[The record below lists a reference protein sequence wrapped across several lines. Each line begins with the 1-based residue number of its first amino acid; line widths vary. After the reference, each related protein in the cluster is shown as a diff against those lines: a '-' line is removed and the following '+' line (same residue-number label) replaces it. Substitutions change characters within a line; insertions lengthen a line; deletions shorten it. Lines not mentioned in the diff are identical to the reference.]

1 MKWLYSDIL
10 KEKKA
15 LKTLVILLV
24 TVNAIV
30 LAVLLFG
37 IVLAVLLFGPSKKP
51 DASVRKPENAA
62 GSNQS
67 GMVLNTSEETDI
79 EENKSDS
86 EADNLEADTGS
97 EEAGAE
103 EKLPGSE
110 EEGFRT
116 QGNPENLP
124 GSEEEDFRTQ
134 GNPEEEPDQAE
145 DLYDNENPDN
155 TEDLYNEGN
164 LNKTEETEGTEGTE
178 GTEEPDGTEGTA
190 ANPENTEND
199 TAYGSDTE
207 EAPGSGPVLELTDEH
222 ITLRV
227 GEEFDYYKY
236 IKTMEDR
243 DGSSLSR
250 YIHLSQIVNTWIPGD
265 YTVTYR
271 ITSPIDGQSVSKDLL
286 VTVE

>member
-10 KEKKA
+10 NEKKG

-37 IVLAVLLFGPSKKP
+37 PSKKP
-51 DASVRKPENAA
+51 DASVRKSENAA
-62 GSNQS
+62 GSSQS
-67 GMVLNTSEETDI
+67 GMVLNTSEETDM

-103 EKLPGSE
+103 E
-110 EEGFRT
+110 
-116 QGNPENLP
+116 NLP
-124 GSEEEDFRTQ
+124 GSE
-134 GNPEEEPDQAE
+134 
-145 DLYDNENPDN
+145 
-155 TEDLYNEGN
+155 
-164 LNKTEETEGTEGTE
+164 
-178 GTEEPDGTEGTA
+178 GTA
-190 ANPENTEND
+190 ANAEND

-207 EAPGSGPVLELTDEH
+207 QALGSGPVLELTDEH

>member
-37 IVLAVLLFGPSKKP
+37 PSKNP
-51 DASVRKPENAA
+51 DASVRKSENVA
-62 GSNQS
+62 GSSQS
-67 GMVLNTSEETDI
+67 GMVLNTSEETDM
-79 EENKSDS
+79 EEKKSDS

-103 EKLPGSE
+103 E
-110 EEGFRT
+110 
-116 QGNPENLP
+116 NLP
-124 GSEEEDFRTQ
+124 GSEEENFRTQ
-134 GNPEEEPDQAE
+134 GDPEEEPDQAE

-155 TEDLYNEGN
+155 TEE
-164 LNKTEETEGTEGTE
+164 
-178 GTEEPDGTEGTA
+178 TEGTA
-190 ANPENTEND
+190 ANAEND
-199 TAYGSDTE
+199 TSYGSDTE
-207 EAPGSGPVLELTDEH
+207 QAPGSGPVLELTDEH

>member
-10 KEKKA
+10 KEKKT

-24 TVNAIV
+24 TVNA
-30 LAVLLFG
+30 

-67 GMVLNTSEETDI
+67 GMVLNTSEEADI

-97 EEAGAE
+97 EETGAE
-103 EKLPGSE
+103 
-110 EEGFRT
+110 
-116 QGNPENLP
+116 ENLP
-124 GSEEEDFRTQ
+124 GSE
-134 GNPEEEPDQAE
+134 
-145 DLYDNENPDN
+145 
-155 TEDLYNEGN
+155 
-164 LNKTEETEGTEGTE
+164 
-178 GTEEPDGTEGTA
+178 GTA
-190 ANPENTEND
+190 ANTEND

-271 ITSPIDGQSVSKDLL
+271 ITSPIDGQSVSKDLR

>member
-1 MKWLYSDIL
+1 MKWLYSDIFN
-10 KEKKA
+10 EKKG

-37 IVLAVLLFGPSKKP
+37 PSKKP
-51 DASVRKPENAA
+51 DASVRKSENAA
-62 GSNQS
+62 GSSQS
-67 GMVLNTSEETDI
+67 GMVLNTSEETDM
-79 EENKSDS
+79 EEKKSDS

-97 EEAGAE
+97 EEAG
-103 EKLPGSE
+103 SE
-110 EEGFRT
+110 G
-116 QGNPENLP
+116 NLP

-134 GNPEEEPDQAE
+134 GDPEEEPDQAE
-145 DLYDNENPDN
+145 DPYDNENPNN

-164 LNKTEETEGTEGTE
+164 LNNTEETEGT
-178 GTEEPDGTEGTA
+178 A
-190 ANPENTEND
+190 ANAEND
-199 TAYGSDTE
+199 TSYGSDTE
-207 EAPGSGPVLELTDEH
+207 QAPGSGPVLELTDEH

>member
-1 MKWLYSDIL
+1 MKWLYSDIFN
-10 KEKKA
+10 EKKG

-24 TVNAIV
+24 TVNA
-30 LAVLLFG
+30 

-62 GSNQS
+62 GSSQS
-67 GMVLNTSEETDI
+67 GMVLNTSQETDI

-86 EADNLEADTGS
+86 EADILEADTGS
-97 EEAGAE
+97 EETGAE
-103 EKLPGSE
+103 
-110 EEGFRT
+110 
-116 QGNPENLP
+116 ENLP

-164 LNKTEETEGTEGTE
+164 LNNTEETEGTEGTE

-190 ANPENTEND
+190 ANAEND

-207 EAPGSGPVLELTDEH
+207 QAPGSGPVLELTDEH

>member
-37 IVLAVLLFGPSKKP
+37 PSKKP
-51 DASVRKPENAA
+51 DASVRKPENAS

-67 GMVLNTSEETDI
+67 GMVLNTSEEADI

-103 EKLPGSE
+103 E
-110 EEGFRT
+110 
-116 QGNPENLP
+116 NLP
-124 GSEEEDFRTQ
+124 ESEEEDFRTQ
-134 GNPEEEPDQAE
+134 GDPEEEPDQAE
-145 DLYDNENPDN
+145 DPYDNENPNN
-155 TEDLYNEGN
+155 TEE
-164 LNKTEETEGTEGTE
+164 TEGTE

>member
-1 MKWLYSDIL
+1 MKWLYSDIFN
-10 KEKKA
+10 EKKG

-24 TVNAIV
+24 TVNA
-30 LAVLLFG
+30 

-97 EEAGAE
+97 GEAGAE
-103 EKLPGSE
+103 
-110 EEGFRT
+110 
-116 QGNPENLP
+116 ENLP
-124 GSEEEDFRTQ
+124 GSEEDDFRTQ
-134 GNPEEEPDQAE
+134 GDPEEEPDQAE
-145 DLYDNENPDN
+145 DPYDNENPNN

-164 LNKTEETEGTEGTE
+164 LNNTEETEGT
-178 GTEEPDGTEGTA
+178 A
-190 ANPENTEND
+190 ANAEND
-199 TAYGSDTE
+199 TSYGSDTE
-207 EAPGSGPVLELTDEH
+207 QAPGSGPVLELTDEH

-236 IKTMEDR
+236 IKSMEDR

-250 YIHLSQIVNTWIPGD
+250 YIHLSEIVNTWIPGD
-265 YTVTYR
+265 YIVTYR

>member
-37 IVLAVLLFGPSKKP
+37 PSKKP
-51 DASVRKPENAA
+51 DASVRKPENAS

-67 GMVLNTSEETDI
+67 GMVLNTSEEADI

-103 EKLPGSE
+103 E
-110 EEGFRT
+110 
-116 QGNPENLP
+116 NLP

-134 GNPEEEPDQAE
+134 GDPEEEPDQAE
-145 DLYDNENPDN
+145 DPYDNENPNN

-164 LNKTEETEGTEGTE
+164 LNNTEETEGTE

-190 ANPENTEND
+190 ANAEND
-199 TAYGSDTE
+199 TSYGSDTE
-207 EAPGSGPVLELTDEH
+207 QAPGSGPVLELTDEH

>member
-37 IVLAVLLFGPSKKP
+37 PSKKP
-51 DASVRKPENAA
+51 DASVRKPENAS

-67 GMVLNTSEETDI
+67 GMVLNTSEETDM

-103 EKLPGSE
+103 
-110 EEGFRT
+110 
-116 QGNPENLP
+116 ENLP

-164 LNKTEETEGTEGTE
+164 LNNTEETEGT
-178 GTEEPDGTEGTA
+178 A
-190 ANPENTEND
+190 ASPENTEND

>member
-37 IVLAVLLFGPSKKP
+37 PSKKP

-62 GSNQS
+62 GSSQS
-67 GMVLNTSEETDI
+67 GMVLNTSQETDI

-97 EEAGAE
+97 EETGAE
-103 EKLPGSE
+103 
-110 EEGFRT
+110 
-116 QGNPENLP
+116 ENLP

-155 TEDLYNEGN
+155 TEE
-164 LNKTEETEGTEGTE
+164 TEGTE

>member
-1 MKWLYSDIL
+1 MKWLYSDIFN
-10 KEKKA
+10 EKKG

-24 TVNAIV
+24 TVNA
-30 LAVLLFG
+30 

-51 DASVRKPENAA
+51 DASVRKPENAS

-67 GMVLNTSEETDI
+67 GMVLNTAEETDM

-86 EADNLEADTGS
+86 EADNFEADTGS

-103 EKLPGSE
+103 
-110 EEGFRT
+110 
-116 QGNPENLP
+116 ENLP

-134 GNPEEEPDQAE
+134 GDPEEEPDQAE
-145 DLYDNENPDN
+145 DPYDNENPNN

-164 LNKTEETEGTEGTE
+164 LNNTEETEGT
-178 GTEEPDGTEGTA
+178 A
-190 ANPENTEND
+190 ANTEND

>member
-37 IVLAVLLFGPSKKP
+37 PSKKP
-51 DASVRKPENAA
+51 DASVRKPENAT

-67 GMVLNTSEETDI
+67 GMVLNTSEETDM

-97 EEAGAE
+97 EEAG
-103 EKLPGSE
+103 SE
-110 EEGFRT
+110 G
-116 QGNPENLP
+116 NLP

-155 TEDLYNEGN
+155 TEE
-164 LNKTEETEGTEGTE
+164 TEGTE

>member
-37 IVLAVLLFGPSKKP
+37 PSKKP

-62 GSNQS
+62 GSNKS

-103 EKLPGSE
+103 E
-110 EEGFRT
+110 
-116 QGNPENLP
+116 NLP

-134 GNPEEEPDQAE
+134 GDPEEEPDQAE
-145 DLYDNENPDN
+145 DPYDNENPNN

-164 LNKTEETEGTEGTE
+164 LNNTEETEGTE

-207 EAPGSGPVLELTDEH
+207 EAPGSGPVLELTDE
-222 ITLRV
+222 
-227 GEEFDYYKY
+227 
-236 IKTMEDR
+236 KTMEDR

>member
-37 IVLAVLLFGPSKKP
+37 PSKKP

-62 GSNQS
+62 GSSQS
-67 GMVLNTSEETDI
+67 GMVLNTSEETDM

-86 EADNLEADTGS
+86 EAENFEADTGS

-103 EKLPGSE
+103 E
-110 EEGFRT
+110 
-116 QGNPENLP
+116 NLP
-124 GSEEEDFRTQ
+124 GSEENFRTQ

-164 LNKTEETEGTEGTE
+164 LNNTEETEGAE
-178 GTEEPDGTEGTA
+178 GTEEPDGTEGISPNA
-190 ANPENTEND
+190 END

-207 EAPGSGPVLELTDEH
+207 QAPGSGPVLELTDEH

>member
-37 IVLAVLLFGPSKKP
+37 SSKKP
-51 DASVRKPENAA
+51 DASVRKPETAT

-67 GMVLNTSEETDI
+67 GMVLNTSQETDI

-97 EEAGAE
+97 EETGAE
-103 EKLPGSE
+103 
-110 EEGFRT
+110 
-116 QGNPENLP
+116 ENLP
-124 GSEEEDFRTQ
+124 GSE
-134 GNPEEEPDQAE
+134 
-145 DLYDNENPDN
+145 
-155 TEDLYNEGN
+155 
-164 LNKTEETEGTEGTE
+164 
-178 GTEEPDGTEGTA
+178 GTA
-190 ANPENTEND
+190 ANTEND

>member
-1 MKWLYSDIL
+1 MKWLYSDIFN
-10 KEKKA
+10 EKKG

-24 TVNAIV
+24 TVNA
-30 LAVLLFG
+30 

-62 GSNQS
+62 GSSQS
-67 GMVLNTSEETDI
+67 GMVLNTSQETDM

-103 EKLPGSE
+103 E
-110 EEGFRT
+110 
-116 QGNPENLP
+116 NLP
-124 GSEEEDFRTQ
+124 GSEEDFRTQ

-164 LNKTEETEGTEGTE
+164 LNNTEETEGT
-178 GTEEPDGTEGTA
+178 A
-190 ANPENTEND
+190 ANAEND

>member
-37 IVLAVLLFGPSKKP
+37 PSKKP
-51 DASVRKPENAA
+51 DASVRKPENAS

-67 GMVLNTSEETDI
+67 GMVLNTSEEADI

-97 EEAGAE
+97 EEAGA
-103 EKLPGSE
+103 K
-110 EEGFRT
+110 
-116 QGNPENLP
+116 ENLP

-134 GNPEEEPDQAE
+134 GDPEEEPDQAE
-145 DLYDNENPDN
+145 DLYDNENPN
-155 TEDLYNEGN
+155 NAEDLYNEGN
-164 LNKTEETEGTEGTE
+164 LNNTEETEGTE

-190 ANPENTEND
+190 ANAEND

-207 EAPGSGPVLELTDEH
+207 QAPGSGPVLELTDEH

-271 ITSPIDGQSVSKDLL
+271 ITSPIDGQSVSKDLR

>member
-1 MKWLYSDIL
+1 MKWLYSDIFN
-10 KEKKA
+10 EKKA

-37 IVLAVLLFGPSKKP
+37 PSKKP
-51 DASVRKPENAA
+51 DASVRKPENAS
-62 GSNQS
+62 GSSQS
-67 GMVLNTSEETDI
+67 GMVLNTSEEADI

-103 EKLPGSE
+103 E
-110 EEGFRT
+110 
-116 QGNPENLP
+116 NLP
-124 GSEEEDFRTQ
+124 GSEEENFRTQ
-134 GNPEEEPDQAE
+134 GDPEEEPDQAE
-145 DLYDNENPDN
+145 DPYDNENPNN

-164 LNKTEETEGTEGTE
+164 LNNTEETEGT
-178 GTEEPDGTEGTA
+178 A
-190 ANPENTEND
+190 ANAEND
-199 TAYGSDTE
+199 TSYGSDTE
-207 EAPGSGPVLELTDEH
+207 QAPGSGPVLELTDEH

-265 YTVTYR
+265 YIVTYR

>member
-37 IVLAVLLFGPSKKP
+37 PSKKP
-51 DASVRKPENAA
+51 DASVRKPENAS

-67 GMVLNTSEETDI
+67 GMVLNTAEETDM

-103 EKLPGSE
+103 E
-110 EEGFRT
+110 
-116 QGNPENLP
+116 NLP
-124 GSEEEDFRTQ
+124 GSE
-134 GNPEEEPDQAE
+134 
-145 DLYDNENPDN
+145 
-155 TEDLYNEGN
+155 
-164 LNKTEETEGTEGTE
+164 
-178 GTEEPDGTEGTA
+178 GTA
-190 ANPENTEND
+190 ANAEND

-265 YTVTYR
+265 YIVTYR

>member
-15 LKTLVILLV
+15 LKSLVILLV
-24 TVNAIV
+24 TVNA
-30 LAVLLFG
+30 

-51 DASVRKPENAA
+51 DASVRKPENAS

-67 GMVLNTSEETDI
+67 GMVLNTSEEADI

-103 EKLPGSE
+103 E
-110 EEGFRT
+110 
-116 QGNPENLP
+116 NLP

-134 GNPEEEPDQAE
+134 GDPEEEPDQAE
-145 DLYDNENPDN
+145 DPYDNENPNN

-164 LNKTEETEGTEGTE
+164 LNNTEETEGT
-178 GTEEPDGTEGTA
+178 A
-190 ANPENTEND
+190 ANAEND

-207 EAPGSGPVLELTDEH
+207 QAPGSGPVLELTDEH

>member
-24 TVNAIV
+24 TVNA
-30 LAVLLFG
+30 

-67 GMVLNTSEETDI
+67 GMVLNTSEEADI

-97 EEAGAE
+97 EEAGSE
-103 EKLPGSE
+103 GNLPGSE
-110 EEGFRT
+110 EEG
-116 QGNPENLP
+116 
-124 GSEEEDFRTQ
+124 FRTQ

-164 LNKTEETEGTEGTE
+164 LNNTEETEGT
-178 GTEEPDGTEGTA
+178 A
-190 ANPENTEND
+190 ANAEND

-207 EAPGSGPVLELTDEH
+207 QAPGSGPVLELTDEH

-265 YTVTYR
+265 YIVTYR

>member
-37 IVLAVLLFGPSKKP
+37 PSKKP
-51 DASVRKPENAA
+51 DASVRKPENAS

-67 GMVLNTSEETDI
+67 GMVLNTSEEADI

-103 EKLPGSE
+103 E
-110 EEGFRT
+110 
-116 QGNPENLP
+116 NLP
-124 GSEEEDFRTQ
+124 GSE
-134 GNPEEEPDQAE
+134 
-145 DLYDNENPDN
+145 
-155 TEDLYNEGN
+155 
-164 LNKTEETEGTEGTE
+164 
-178 GTEEPDGTEGTA
+178 GTA
-190 ANPENTEND
+190 ANAEND

-207 EAPGSGPVLELTDEH
+207 GTSRSGPVLELTDEH

>member
-37 IVLAVLLFGPSKKP
+37 PSKKP

-62 GSNQS
+62 GSSQS
-67 GMVLNTSEETDI
+67 GMVLNTSEETDLD
-79 EENKSDS
+79 EKKSDS
-86 EADNLEADTGS
+86 GAENFEADTGS

-103 EKLPGSE
+103 E
-110 EEGFRT
+110 
-116 QGNPENLP
+116 NLP
-124 GSEEEDFRTQ
+124 GSEEDFRTQ

-145 DLYDNENPDN
+145 DPYDNENPNN

-164 LNKTEETEGTEGTE
+164 LNNTEETEGT
-178 GTEEPDGTEGTA
+178 A
-190 ANPENTEND
+190 ANAEND

-207 EAPGSGPVLELTDEH
+207 QAPGSGPVLELTDEH

-227 GEEFDYYKY
+227 GEEFDSYKY

>member
-37 IVLAVLLFGPSKKP
+37 PSKKP
-51 DASVRKPENAA
+51 DASVRKSENVA
-62 GSNQS
+62 GSSQS
-67 GMVLNTSEETDI
+67 GMVLNTSEETDM
-79 EENKSDS
+79 EEKKSDS

-103 EKLPGSE
+103 E
-110 EEGFRT
+110 
-116 QGNPENLP
+116 NLP
-124 GSEEEDFRTQ
+124 GSEEENFRTQ
-134 GNPEEEPDQAE
+134 GDPEEEPDQAE
-145 DLYDNENPDN
+145 DPYDNENPNN

-164 LNKTEETEGTEGTE
+164 LNNTEETEGT
-178 GTEEPDGTEGTA
+178 A
-190 ANPENTEND
+190 ANAEND
-199 TAYGSDTE
+199 TSYGSDTE
-207 EAPGSGPVLELTDEH
+207 QAPGSGPVLELTDEH

-265 YTVTYR
+265 YIVTYR

>member
-37 IVLAVLLFGPSKKP
+37 PSKKP
-51 DASVRKPENAA
+51 DASVRKPENAT

-67 GMVLNTSEETDI
+67 GMVLNTSEETDM

-103 EKLPGSE
+103 E
-110 EEGFRT
+110 
-116 QGNPENLP
+116 NLP
-124 GSEEEDFRTQ
+124 GSE
-134 GNPEEEPDQAE
+134 
-145 DLYDNENPDN
+145 
-155 TEDLYNEGN
+155 
-164 LNKTEETEGTEGTE
+164 
-178 GTEEPDGTEGTA
+178 GTA
-190 ANPENTEND
+190 ANAEND

-207 EAPGSGPVLELTDEH
+207 QAPGSGPVLELTDEH

>member
-10 KEKKA
+10 NEKKG

-24 TVNAIV
+24 TVNA
-30 LAVLLFG
+30 

-62 GSNQS
+62 GSNKS
-67 GMVLNTSEETDI
+67 GMVLNTSEETDLD
-79 EENKSDS
+79 EKKSDS
-86 EADNLEADTGS
+86 EAENFEADTGS

-103 EKLPGSE
+103 E
-110 EEGFRT
+110 
-116 QGNPENLP
+116 NLP
-124 GSEEEDFRTQ
+124 GSE
-134 GNPEEEPDQAE
+134 
-145 DLYDNENPDN
+145 
-155 TEDLYNEGN
+155 
-164 LNKTEETEGTEGTE
+164 
-178 GTEEPDGTEGTA
+178 GTA
-190 ANPENTEND
+190 ANAEND

-207 EAPGSGPVLELTDEH
+207 QAPGSGPVLELTDEH

>member
-37 IVLAVLLFGPSKKP
+37 PSKKP
-51 DASVRKPENAA
+51 DASVRKPENVA
-62 GSNQS
+62 GSSQS
-67 GMVLNTSEETDI
+67 GMVLNTSEETDM
-79 EENKSDS
+79 EEKKSDS

-103 EKLPGSE
+103 E
-110 EEGFRT
+110 
-116 QGNPENLP
+116 NLP

-134 GNPEEEPDQAE
+134 GDPEEEPDQAE
-145 DLYDNENPDN
+145 DPYDNENPNN

-164 LNKTEETEGTEGTE
+164 LNNTEETEGT
-178 GTEEPDGTEGTA
+178 A
-190 ANPENTEND
+190 ANAEND
-199 TAYGSDTE
+199 TSYGSDTE
-207 EAPGSGPVLELTDEH
+207 QAPGSGPVLELTDEH

-265 YTVTYR
+265 YIVTYR

>member
-37 IVLAVLLFGPSKKP
+37 PSKKP

-62 GSNQS
+62 GSSQS
-67 GMVLNTSEETDI
+67 GMVLNTSQETDI

-97 EEAGAE
+97 EETGAE
-103 EKLPGSE
+103 
-110 EEGFRT
+110 
-116 QGNPENLP
+116 ENLP
-124 GSEEEDFRTQ
+124 GSEEDFRTQ

-145 DLYDNENPDN
+145 DLY
-155 TEDLYNEGN
+155 NEGN
-164 LNKTEETEGTEGTE
+164 LNNTEETEGTE
-178 GTEEPDGTEGTA
+178 GTEEPDGTEGTT

>member
-37 IVLAVLLFGPSKKP
+37 PSKKP

-62 GSNQS
+62 GSSQS
-67 GMVLNTSEETDI
+67 GMVLNTSEETDM

-86 EADNLEADTGS
+86 EAENFEADTGS
-97 EEAGAE
+97 EETGAE
-103 EKLPGSE
+103 
-110 EEGFRT
+110 
-116 QGNPENLP
+116 ENLP
-124 GSEEEDFRTQ
+124 GSEENFRTQ

-164 LNKTEETEGTEGTE
+164 LNNTEETEGTEE
-178 GTEEPDGTEGTA
+178 TEEPDGTEGIA
-190 ANPENTEND
+190 ANTENTEND

>member
-37 IVLAVLLFGPSKKP
+37 PSKKP

-62 GSNQS
+62 GSSQS
-67 GMVLNTSEETDI
+67 GMVLNTSEETDLD
-79 EENKSDS
+79 EKKSDS
-86 EADNLEADTGS
+86 EAENFEADTGS

-103 EKLPGSE
+103 E
-110 EEGFRT
+110 
-116 QGNPENLP
+116 NLP
-124 GSEEEDFRTQ
+124 GSEEDFRTQ

-164 LNKTEETEGTEGTE
+164 LNNTEETE
-178 GTEEPDGTEGTA
+178 GTEGTA

>member
-37 IVLAVLLFGPSKKP
+37 PSKKP

-62 GSNQS
+62 GSSQS
-67 GMVLNTSEETDI
+67 GMVLNTSEETDLD
-79 EENKSDS
+79 EKKSDS
-86 EADNLEADTGS
+86 EAENFEADTGS

-103 EKLPGSE
+103 E
-110 EEGFRT
+110 
-116 QGNPENLP
+116 NLP
-124 GSEEEDFRTQ
+124 GSEEDFRTQ

-145 DLYDNENPDN
+145 DLYDNENPNN

-164 LNKTEETEGTEGTE
+164 LNNTEETEGTE

-190 ANPENTEND
+190 ANAEND

>member
-15 LKTLVILLV
+15 LKSLVILLV
-24 TVNAIV
+24 TVNA
-30 LAVLLFG
+30 

-51 DASVRKPENAA
+51 DASVRKPENAS

-67 GMVLNTSEETDI
+67 GMVLNTSEEADI

-103 EKLPGSE
+103 E
-110 EEGFRT
+110 
-116 QGNPENLP
+116 NLP

-134 GNPEEEPDQAE
+134 GDPEEEPDQAE
-145 DLYDNENPDN
+145 DPYDNENPNN

-164 LNKTEETEGTEGTE
+164 LNNTEETEGT
-178 GTEEPDGTEGTA
+178 A
-190 ANPENTEND
+190 ANAEND
-199 TAYGSDTE
+199 TSYGSDTE
-207 EAPGSGPVLELTDEH
+207 QAPGSGPVLELTDEH

-265 YTVTYR
+265 YIVTYR

>member
-37 IVLAVLLFGPSKKP
+37 PSKKP

-62 GSNQS
+62 GSSQS
-67 GMVLNTSEETDI
+67 GMVLNTSEETDM

-86 EADNLEADTGS
+86 EADNFEADTGS

-103 EKLPGSE
+103 E
-110 EEGFRT
+110 
-116 QGNPENLP
+116 NLP
-124 GSEEEDFRTQ
+124 GSE
-134 GNPEEEPDQAE
+134 
-145 DLYDNENPDN
+145 
-155 TEDLYNEGN
+155 
-164 LNKTEETEGTEGTE
+164 
-178 GTEEPDGTEGTA
+178 GTA
-190 ANPENTEND
+190 ANAEND

>member
-37 IVLAVLLFGPSKKP
+37 PSKKP
-51 DASVRKPENAA
+51 DASVRKPENAS

-67 GMVLNTSEETDI
+67 GMVLNTSEETDM
-79 EENKSDS
+79 EEKKSDS

-103 EKLPGSE
+103 E
-110 EEGFRT
+110 
-116 QGNPENLP
+116 NLP

-134 GNPEEEPDQAE
+134 GDPEEEPDQAE
-145 DLYDNENPDN
+145 DPYDNENPNN

-164 LNKTEETEGTEGTE
+164 LNNTEETEGT
-178 GTEEPDGTEGTA
+178 A
-190 ANPENTEND
+190 ANAEND
-199 TAYGSDTE
+199 TSYGSDTE
-207 EAPGSGPVLELTDEH
+207 QAPGSGPVLELTDEH

-265 YTVTYR
+265 YIVTYR

>member
-37 IVLAVLLFGPSKKP
+37 PSKKP
-51 DASVRKPENAA
+51 DASVRKSENVA
-62 GSNQS
+62 GSSQS
-67 GMVLNTSEETDI
+67 GMVLNTSEETDM
-79 EENKSDS
+79 EEKKSDS

-103 EKLPGSE
+103 E
-110 EEGFRT
+110 
-116 QGNPENLP
+116 NLP

-134 GNPEEEPDQAE
+134 GDPEEEPDQAE
-145 DLYDNENPDN
+145 DPYDNENPNN

-164 LNKTEETEGTEGTE
+164 LNNTEETEGT
-178 GTEEPDGTEGTA
+178 A
-190 ANPENTEND
+190 ANAEND
-199 TAYGSDTE
+199 TSYGSDTE
-207 EAPGSGPVLELTDEH
+207 QAPGSGPVLELTDEH

-265 YTVTYR
+265 YIVTYR

>member
-1 MKWLYSDIL
+1 MKWLYSDIFN
-10 KEKKA
+10 EKKG

-24 TVNAIV
+24 TVNA
-30 LAVLLFG
+30 

-51 DASVRKPENAA
+51 DASVRKPENAS

-67 GMVLNTSEETDI
+67 GMVLNTSEEADI

-103 EKLPGSE
+103 E
-110 EEGFRT
+110 
-116 QGNPENLP
+116 NLP

-134 GNPEEEPDQAE
+134 GDPEEEPDQAE
-145 DLYDNENPDN
+145 DPYDNENPNN

-164 LNKTEETEGTEGTE
+164 LNNTEETEGT
-178 GTEEPDGTEGTA
+178 A
-190 ANPENTEND
+190 ANTEND

>member
-10 KEKKA
+10 NEKKG

-37 IVLAVLLFGPSKKP
+37 PSKKP
-51 DASVRKPENAA
+51 DASVRKSENAA
-62 GSNQS
+62 GSSQS
-67 GMVLNTSEETDI
+67 GMVLNTSEETDM

-103 EKLPGSE
+103 E
-110 EEGFRT
+110 
-116 QGNPENLP
+116 NLP
-124 GSEEEDFRTQ
+124 GSE
-134 GNPEEEPDQAE
+134 
-145 DLYDNENPDN
+145 
-155 TEDLYNEGN
+155 
-164 LNKTEETEGTEGTE
+164 
-178 GTEEPDGTEGTA
+178 GTA
-190 ANPENTEND
+190 ANAEND

-265 YTVTYR
+265 YIVTYR

>member
-37 IVLAVLLFGPSKKP
+37 PSKNP
-51 DASVRKPENAA
+51 DASVRKSENVA
-62 GSNQS
+62 GSSQS
-67 GMVLNTSEETDI
+67 GMVLNTSEETDM
-79 EENKSDS
+79 EEKKSDS

-103 EKLPGSE
+103 E
-110 EEGFRT
+110 
-116 QGNPENLP
+116 NLP
-124 GSEEEDFRTQ
+124 GSEEDDFRTQ
-134 GNPEEEPDQAE
+134 GDPEEEPDQAE
-145 DLYDNENPDN
+145 DPYDNENPNN

-164 LNKTEETEGTEGTE
+164 LNNTEETEGT
-178 GTEEPDGTEGTA
+178 A
-190 ANPENTEND
+190 ASAEND
-199 TAYGSDTE
+199 TSYGSDTE
-207 EAPGSGPVLELTDEH
+207 QAPGSGPVLELTDEH

-265 YTVTYR
+265 YIVTYR

>member
-37 IVLAVLLFGPSKKP
+37 PSKKP

-62 GSNQS
+62 GSSQS
-67 GMVLNTSEETDI
+67 GMVLNTSQETDI

-103 EKLPGSE
+103 E
-110 EEGFRT
+110 
-116 QGNPENLP
+116 NLP
-124 GSEEEDFRTQ
+124 ESEEEDFRTQ
-134 GNPEEEPDQAE
+134 GDPEEEPDQAE
-145 DLYDNENPDN
+145 DPYDNENPNN

-164 LNKTEETEGTEGTE
+164 LNNTEETEGTE
-178 GTEEPDGTEGTA
+178 GTEEPDGTEGTSPNA
-190 ANPENTEND
+190 END

-265 YTVTYR
+265 YIVTYR